1 MDGNKRIYSRALPHL
16 GQNFASSLRT
26 CPHFGHT
33 LVMGLFGGVI
43 CCGLSLTIRYR
54 SSPSKLRKNTIIAQ
68 SAPFIPRDSASLYT
82 NTRIKRPTTN
92 QRSGMRN
99 KTEKN
104 KYSIL
109 PNGLFCVGL
118 NIIFAE
124 INYFNNLYIDNIV
137 WVWG

>member
-1 MDGNKRIYSRALPHL
+1 MEKRIYSRALPHL

-33 LVMGLFGGVI
+33 RVMGLFRVVP
-43 CCGLSLTIRYR
+43 CCGLPLTIRYK
-54 SSPSKLRKNTIIAQ
+54 SSPSKLRKKTIIAQ
-68 SAPFIPRDSASLYT
+68 SAPFIPLDSASLYT

-104 KYSIL
+104 NYTIPSDV
-109 PNGLFCVGL
+109 LFCFGL
-118 NIIFAE
+118 YNFCR
-124 INYFNNLYIDNIV
+124 N
-137 WVWG
+137 